1 MNTIER
7 TGPLIDYVDS
17 KKPIYELT
25 LRESAEF
32 IELEIDYLIDLIIY
46 EYHFNARENVAVIY
60 DLAQKLFCR
69 HNGKHPELSKYVE
82 TLFLFFDDLLFH
94 LKKEEQIIFPKIIQ
108 LTEKKLQEG
117 TFNYSTLEIIKEYS
131 ITMQNEHRDIV
142 NQLEFFRRLTN
153 NYTLPEDCSKTYQSL
168 FTKMKEFENEM
179 IQHIQVEDNFLFPRA
194 IQMAENLTVKK
205 K

>member
-1 MNTIER
+1 MNTIEI
-7 TGPLIDYVDS
+7 TGPLVDYVDK
-17 KKPIYELT
+17 KKPIYALR

-32 IELEIDYLIDLIIY
+32 NELEIDSLIDLIIY
-46 EYHFNARENVAVIY
+46 EYHFNTRENVTVIY
-60 DLAQKLFCR
+60 DLARKLFYK
-69 HNGKHPELSKYVE
+69 HNWKHPELSNYVE
-82 TLFLFFDDLLFH
+82 TLFLFFDDLLFQ
-94 LKKEEQIIFPKIIQ
+94 LKKEEQFIFPKIIQ

-131 ITMQNEHRDIV
+131 ITMQNEHWHIV